1 MRTFLAY
8 FHLLNFLIM
17 IFATVYVLYS
27 FWGQMEDWRLALY
40 SYYLVLGFSGVA
52 IAFWIAIDGKRLES
66 YAVKMRSLEKKLIE
80 LEKKVRIM
88 KPSTPEKE

>member
-1 MRTFLAY
+1 
-8 FHLLNFLIM
+8 M

-27 FWGQMEDWRLALY
+27 FWGQLQDWRLTLY
-40 SYYLVLGFSGVA
+40 SYYLVLGCSGVA
-52 IAFWIAIDGKRLES
+52 IAFWIAIDGKRLEN
-66 YAVKMRSLEKKLIE
+66 YAAKMRSLEKKLIE